1 MDCEAV
7 VGRLLQRVQSIRGI
21 RGAKLIPRECIG
33 RLKELEAQ
41 AEGNVLMGLAKGYNE
56 GVQLVLS
63 REYVIAALTDSS
75 MEWPEEPTVKLFYDD
90 LLVGEEVRNNERLE
104 QYRAAGEM
112 ILGTFVIY
120 RDRLRA
126 NRGRGN
132 ARVVI
137 PHVPLKELEGVEG
150 AKDVVAGS
158 PSCPADT
165 YLRTFFDANEGGL
178 GTLLVG
184 FNLDRG

>member
-1 MDCEAV
+1 MDGEAV
-7 VGRLLQRVQSIRGI
+7 VEHFLQRVQSIKGI

-41 AEGNVLMGLAKGYNE
+41 AERNVLMGLAKGYNE
-56 GVQLVLS
+56 GVKLVLS
-63 REYVIAALTDSS
+63 REYIIAALTDPS

-104 QYRAAGEM
+104 QYKAAGEM

-120 RDRLRA
+120 RERLQA

-150 AKDVVAGS
+150 TRDVIAGS
-158 PSCPADT
+158 PSCPLDA
-165 YLRTFFDANEGGL
+165 YLRTFFDRDEGGL

-184 FNLDRG
+184 FNLDRD